1 MDRVGRYSRVTL
13 PLAPSSSPDSE
24 DVPRTIPRTGP
35 IDYPLYDL
43 LWDQVSCHLRGV
55 LVSSHFARIAISET
69 PNVRLVLPREALVTF
84 DLPLHRTS
92 PDDGEEN
99 LQAAARVILA
109 QIRTLA
115 SAPTHARAF
124 LIVDD
129 YGLGTHTP
137 AGDAFVQTI
146 FSGLH
151 NLRRTSVSN
160 GTDIPGPPLAI
171 AFAQLSRIWDG
182 VLGPDPGYAA
192 FGYASTD
199 ACIVNCS
206 LEFCSTEGMCDDPE
220 HYFYYIPS

>member
-35 IDYPLYDL
+35 IDYPLHDL
-43 LWDQVSCHLRGV
+43 LWDQVSRYQRAV
-55 LVSSHFARIAISET
+55 LVNSRFARIVAISET
-69 PNVRLVLPREALVTF
+69 PNVRLVFPREALVTF

-124 LIVDD
+124 LVVDD

-137 AGDAFVQTI
+137 AGDAMVQTV
-146 FSGLH
+146 FSGL
-151 NLRRTSVSN
+151 NDLRRGINST
-160 GTDIPGPPLAI
+160 GQGEGIDGKPPGPELNV
-171 AFAQLSRIWDG
+171 AFVEFSRIWDG

-192 FGYASTD
+192 FGYISTD
-199 ACIVNCS
+199 ACITMKMNETYTIRRS
-206 LEFCSTEGMCDDPE
+206 WP
-220 HYFYYIPS
+220 